1 MRLPR
6 LARYARFAFWA
17 AIVVTFAV
25 ALMPQPPVLPGAP
38 SDKVQHILAF
48 ATLALLARAA
58 YPRASLPWL
67 ILGLSAFGAL
77 IEIAQLI
84 PALNRSAEVADWIA
98 DTAAAAAM
106 LLLIALVRRLRRR
119 PDQG

>member
-1 MRLPR
+1 MRR
-6 LARYARFAFWA
+6 RRFARFVFWSA
-17 AIVVTFAV
+17 MAVTLAV
-25 ALMPQPPVLPGAP
+25 ALMPQPPELPGAP

-58 YPRASLPWL
+58 YPRASLLWL

-77 IEIAQLI
+77 IELAQLI
-84 PALNRSAEVADWIA
+84 PALHRYAELADWIA

-119 PDQG
+119 PDQS